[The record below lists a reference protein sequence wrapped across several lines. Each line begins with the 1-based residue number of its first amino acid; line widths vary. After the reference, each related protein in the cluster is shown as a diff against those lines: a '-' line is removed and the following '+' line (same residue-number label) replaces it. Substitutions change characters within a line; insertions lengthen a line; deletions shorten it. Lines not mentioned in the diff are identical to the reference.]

1 MKKLIAVLTALA
13 LAALPLLAFG
23 EGSAED
29 FGGATLNVYNWGEYI
44 DKEVLRSFEKQY
56 NCKVNYKT
64 FESNEALYTNIIGGD
79 DPWDILVP
87 SDYMI
92 ERLIREK
99 RLQPLDRDIVNN
111 LDNLTDKVK
120 NLPFDCTTPRRWTK
134 PRWRKRAG
142 IFSLIP
148 GCRAMCTCMIPPG
161 TDSWSPSKLS
171 ASPRTRTT
179 KKRSSRPMTGC
190 CR

>member
-120 NLPFDCTTPRRWTK
+120 NLPFDPENTYSVPERRHRVRHHEGGRSHGRGK
-134 PRWRKRAG
+134 GLGYFPGFRAAG
-142 IFSLIP
+142 P
-148 GCRAMCTCMIPPG
+148 CVYV
-161 TDSWSPSKLS
+161 
-171 ASPRTRTT
+171 
-179 KKRSSRPMTGC
+179 
-190 CR
+190 